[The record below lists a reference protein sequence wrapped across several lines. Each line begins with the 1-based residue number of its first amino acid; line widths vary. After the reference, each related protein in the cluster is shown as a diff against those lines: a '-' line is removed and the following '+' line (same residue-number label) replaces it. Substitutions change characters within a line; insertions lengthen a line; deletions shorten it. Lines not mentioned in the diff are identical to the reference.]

1 MAVNVNGK
9 RPKVVLFHP
18 HYQAGNYNTNQRQP
32 LDLLSISGFP
42 EQNGYEVVVIDAS
55 VTPDYRER
63 VLEECEG
70 ALCFGTT
77 SIIGYQVYHSY
88 SMAREVKERYP
99 SLPVVAGGWF
109 PSMKPEMVLEQGGAN
124 VVVIRQGELTFMEL
138 LEALRSGSSLVGI
151 EGLAYREDGGG
162 VVFNPMRKI
171 EDLNK
176 MPPMPYHLIDFED
189 YFASDPYER
198 AKHFLYIATGRDF
211 SSTQIRALD
220 YFSSYGCPDACTFC
234 SSPVLTE
241 RRWTA
246 LEAGRIINE
255 LDHLVKKHHFNVL
268 TFCDANWGVSEKRVF
283 EFCEGLLKKGISIYW
298 AASVEAHVI
307 NKFDPKVV
315 DLMAKSGCVGLL
327 IGAEAAYPPTIE
339 WIKKNIKPGDI
350 LRCCEICCERG
361 IIPEASYIVGYP
373 GESVESIQATIEEG
387 CELVYRWPQVEL
399 PIRLYLPIPG
409 TPLHERAV
417 ELGYEPVTSIDDW
430 AGYQNY
436 QTELYS
442 SISPKQ
448 LKTIR
453 RCQRYY
459 FWWGSERLKL
469 GKKLNFIEKL
479 LHKSARIRLKYKW
492 LGFPIEF
499 KLLHI
504 LRRLPRSIGLH

>member
-1 MAVNVNGK
+1 VNGK

-220 YFSSYGCPDACTFC
+220 YFSSYGCPDSCTFC
-234 SSPVLTE
+234 TSATLIK

-246 LEAGRIINE
+246 LEAGRIIDE
-255 LDHLVKKHHFNVL
+255 VDFLVKKHNFNIL
-268 TFCDANWGVSEKRVF
+268 TFADANWGVSKKRVS
-283 EFCEGLLKKGISIYW
+283 EFCEGLLKRGLKINW
-298 AASVEAHVI
+298 AATVEAHI
-307 NKFDPKVV
+307 LNKYGDDLL
-315 DLMAKSGCVGLL
+315 DLMAESGCFHLFF
-327 IGAEAAYPPTIE
+327 GAEAALPSTLKKIE
-339 WIKKNIKPGDI
+339 KNIKPGDI
-350 LRCCEICCERG
+350 EQACESCTRRG
-361 IIPEASYIVGYP
+361 IIPATSYIVGYP
-373 GESVESIQATIEEG
+373 GETKESIWATIKQG
-387 CELVYRWPQVEL
+387 CDIVYHWPQVEL
-399 PIRLYLPIPG
+399 PIVLFLPLPG
-409 TPLHERAV
+409 TEH
-417 ELGYEPVTSIDDW
+417 GTSP
-430 AGYQNY
+430 
-436 QTELYS
+436 S
-442 SISPKQ
+442 S
-448 LKTIR
+448 R
-453 RCQRYY
+453 
-459 FWWGSERLKL
+459 
-469 GKKLNFIEKL
+469 
-479 LHKSARIRLKYKW
+479 
-492 LGFPIEF
+492 
-499 KLLHI
+499 
-504 LRRLPRSIGLH
+504 